1 MRAAASAGG
10 SAGRARSCRRC
21 QQPAAAIWPL
31 RHPCRP
37 PLAMASAIRLPAALL
52 LLLAAA
58 ALCPSGTTALSW
70 VSARRQWQR

>member
-1 MRAAASAGG
+1 
-10 SAGRARSCRRC
+10 
-21 QQPAAAIWPL
+21 L